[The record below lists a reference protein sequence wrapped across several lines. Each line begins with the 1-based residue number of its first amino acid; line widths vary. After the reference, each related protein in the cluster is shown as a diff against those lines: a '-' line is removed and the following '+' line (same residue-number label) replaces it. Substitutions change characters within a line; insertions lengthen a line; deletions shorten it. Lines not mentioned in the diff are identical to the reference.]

1 MNENESEQIT
11 TTTTTTPPANIA
23 GNYANGVDC

>member
-1 MNENESEQIT
+1 MNENESEQI